1 MKPLSLLC
9 SAAILAGTLSACGGS
24 GVTVTSAGQTG
35 AAESATTDSR
45 NNVTV
50 ATGQFLDS
58 AVSGLYYETE
68 SFSGYTDEAG
78 GFSYVPG
85 EYVRF
90 YLGSTFLGEALAKAA
105 VTPLDLLNVQ
115 DNPDKLQNIL
125 QILQTIDSDSDP
137 SNGITITD
145 AANDYLTQFTL
156 PLNDPSVLFQA
167 STAVQNTI
175 AALTNGSGLKDAFS
189 SFQHFNETLLS
200 SRRQED
206 EAVVLNLM
214 NTRWAGTVRS
224 SACPEDA
231 VAEMTMRFTS
241 LGIMTKGYHGV
252 NEDSCKPE
260 RYGILFETYVTNLEF
275 ACANECT
282 ASDLNRV
289 ILGRDEQ
296 TVTTLS
302 YQPDTDTL
310 LLSTVPESGAT
321 STLAL
326 TRVEM

>member
-1 MKPLSLLC
+1 MKPLISLC
-9 SAAILAGTLSACGGS
+9 STVILAGALSACGGA
-24 GVTVTSAGQTG
+24 GVTVSPSGQ
-35 AAESATTDSR
+35 SDSTAPSTADSS
-45 NNVTV
+45 NNLNVR
-50 ATGQFLDS
+50 TGQFLDS
-58 AVSGLYYETE
+58 AVSGLYYETD
-68 SFSGYTDEAG
+68 SFSGFTDEYG
-78 GFSYVPG
+78 SFSYVPG
-85 EYVRF
+85 EYIRF
-90 YLGSTFLGEALAKAA
+90 YLGTTFLGEALAKAA
-105 VTPLDLLNVQ
+105 VTPLDMLDVT

-156 PLNDPSVLFQA
+156 PLNDPAVLFQA
-167 STAVQNTI
+167 STIVQDTI

-200 SRRQED
+200 ARRDED
-206 EAVVLNLM
+206 EPVVLNLM
-214 NTRWAGTVRS
+214 NTRWTGTVRS

-231 VAEMTMRFTS
+231 VAEMSMRFNQLGVVTS
-241 LGIMTKGYHGV
+241 GYHGV
-252 NEDSCKPE
+252 NEDTCKPE
-260 RYGILFETYVTNLEF
+260 RYGVLFETYVTNLMF

-289 ILGRDEQ
+289 VIGRDEQ

-302 YQPDTDTL
+302 YQSDTDTL

-321 STLAL
+321 STLVL
-326 TRVEM
+326 KRKS